1 LSMDQPLFVFGPPRS
16 GTTFFQEAL
25 QQHSR
30 IFITN
35 ELRALDFVNSV
46 FREKAQDHHLIH
58 NAQYRDEFI
67 TMLEASMRS
76 LFEYFY
82 LPKLRA
88 KTALPGVWG
97 DKTPGYGDPLLSPGC
112 LETIN
117 KLFPTAKFILL
128 SRSPLWTVNS
138 IVAKK
143 WETVVG
149 AIGLWGRIISNGRR
163 FGAEIGPDRFMEI
176 RYEEMRS
183 NPKPVFNAVL
193 RFLRLER
200 CEKLDAFLKQEET
213 SPRPIADPISGTP
226 WNSEEG
232 RPLALS
238 HAELEVVKGIL
249 GDNLID
255 IDGSLSRYQG
265 WVERT
270 ARERA
275 GFSAKILDS
284 KSTSISNIELPIAVQ
299 DGQLSGEQDV
309 AIKRVGVLLPDGTLS
324 TAAVPRFIPQSKVAF
339 EVQVSAR
346 RPIEELVV
354 GYLVFDTDRQALH
367 SVSNCSAGQPTLRLP
382 QGESR
387 IRVEVTWPTLKEG
400 HHDIT
405 LTLGEG
411 NHHINHIRQCWAHNV
426 IPFQQGA

>member
-1 LSMDQPLFVFGPPRS
+1 MDQPLFVFGPPRS

-143 WETVVG
+143 WETVTG
-149 AIGLWGRIISNGRR
+149 AVGLWGRIISNGRR

-183 NPKPVFNAVL
+183 NLHPAFDAVL
-193 RFLRLER
+193 KFLGLDHCERLE
-200 CEKLDAFLKQEET
+200 AFLKEEAT

-226 WNSEEG
+226 WSAGEG
-232 RPLALS
+232 RSLALNPS
-238 HAELEVVKGIL
+238 ELEVIKGIL
-249 GDNLID
+249 GDDLMD
-255 IDGSLSRYQG
+255 IDRSLSRYLG
-265 WVERT
+265 WVEKT

-275 GFSAKILDS
+275 GFGARVLDPQPLRLLS
-284 KSTSISNIELPIAVQ
+284 GELPIAVQ
-299 DGQLSGEQDV
+299 EGQLSGEQDV
-309 AIKRVGVLLPDGTLS
+309 SIKRVGVFLPDGTLS
-324 TAAVPRFIPQSKVAF
+324 TATLPRFAPQTKVAI
-339 EVQVSAR
+339 EMQVSAR
-346 RPIEELVV
+346 RPIDELVV
-354 GYLVFDTDRQALH
+354 GYLVFDTDRHALH
-367 SVSNCSAGQPTLRLP
+367 SISNCSVGQPPLRLP

-387 IRVEVTWPTLKEG
+387 IRVEVTWPSLREG
-400 HHDIT
+400 QHDIT